1 MEFCVIALVIILLF
15 VLFKVIG
22 DFWVDKFEK
31 PNHIDGK
38 KDYSDSHILGMVI
51 FFGII
56 ILLFWAF
63 K

>member
-1 MEFCVIALVIILLF
+1 MEFIISALVIFLLF

-38 KDYSDSHILGMVI
+38 KDYSDSHILGMII
-51 FFGII
+51 F
-56 ILLFWAF
+56 LFCVL